1 MGRLQ
6 RVGHDQ
12 FVGHGHI
19 LVNGKKVD
27 IASYRVKIGDEISV
41 SDLGRKIGFIQ
52 ENMEAQKRRRV
63 APWVELDADSFK
75 GTFSRL
81 PAREDLALPINENF
95 IIEYY
100 SR

>member
-1 MGRLQ
+1 MD
-6 RVGHDQ
+6 HD
-12 FVGHGHI
+12 
-19 LVNGKKVD
+19 N
-27 IASYRVKIGDEISV
+27 
-41 SDLGRKIGFIQ
+41 
-52 ENMEAQKRRRV
+52 
-63 APWVELDADSFK
+63 FK

>member
-1 MGRLQ
+1 MHGELHPCGFQLAELRIRAGRT
-6 RVGHDQ
+6 RGRTEGVAARH
-12 FVGHGHI
+12 V
-19 LVNGKKVD
+19 
-27 IASYRVKIGDEISV
+27 RDEIAVAEGSR
-41 SDLGRKIGFIQ
+41 SMGFIQ

-63 APWVELDADSFK
+63 SPWVEMDADNFK
-75 GTFSRL
+75 GTFARL

>member
-1 MGRLQ
+1 M
-6 RVGHDQ
+6 
-12 FVGHGHI
+12 
-19 LVNGKKVD
+19 
-27 IASYRVKIGDEISV
+27 
-41 SDLGRKIGFIQ
+41 GFIQ
-52 ENMEAQKRRRV
+52 ENMEAQKRRRTS
-63 APWVELDADSFK
+63 PWIELNPETFT